1 MSRCVPSRCSRRR
14 WSRGACRS
22 SAIGST
28 SSSPGTRRRRRVS
41 SRPGS
46 RAMASACSTRGRRT
60 TRWRTSSSSSR
71 RRAPSPPDGWP
82 HATHPRAGPQGTDP
96 ACARPSGA
104 GARARVAAVPHRV
117 PRDVDLADGDRH
129 PDRHPGSRP
138 DAAVATVR
146 GHVPQLA
153 HLPRRHAAAGDVAGD
168 DAGLGRD
175 ARGAHHPGAF
185 RAPDPPRA
193 AGRSAGARR
202 RHRRQHRAPHAG
214 RRRRDQP
221 RLRAAAR
228 PDGHG
233 RHHPDSDPA
242 LVQSRPRSRQVL
254 RSGVP
259 RPRPVHLPD
268 GDRRARNVSR
278 GRAEDDPPGVRL
290 EHLGARVPARKDPGR
305 HGDRARA
312 VPAGRGPHVHALRPS
327 VRRRSHAVR
336 RRQRAVRLLH
346 GGLRVA
352 RGRGHPEPGG
362 CRPGRGAGRLPP
374 LVPPLRADLP
384 DREHSRRPA
393 MGLESRPGALLRG
406 DRARRVSAG
415 RRLARRVVGGAGGR
429 RDRPRVLHA
438 CLAIHAPPRGEGVR
452 RVWSALF
459 GGRFW
464 ALALKELRQIRRDR
478 RLTISLIV
486 PPTLQVLLFGFALDS
501 DVRNLKLGIVDESRT
516 LESRE
521 LISVLT
527 QNRTFRLAGTYPTAA
542 TLGEALSIGRLD
554 VGVVVPYDFAR
565 RRMRGRPAT
574 VQVLLNAANANTAQ
588 IAQGYVEG
596 AVAFLNRDVNN
607 RDLNGGRA
615 APVEL
620 RTAFLYNPGLVNA
633 WFVVTGVF
641 GTLIILNGSLVSA
654 ATMIREK
661 ERGTVEQ
668 LLMTPASALEV
679 VTAKIVP
686 LFVLLMAMVALV
698 LAVARLVFGVPLR
711 GNPALVLVAC
721 ACCVL
726 TGIGLGT
733 LISTFV
739 RSASQA
745 QLISFFINP
754 PLAMLSGGLTPIEAM
769 PKWVQPL
776 TLFNPIAHF
785 ATIARSVLIK
795 GAGLDVVYPNLLA
808 LIALASLF
816 VGISA
821 WRFRRQLS

>member
-1 MSRCVPSRCSRRR
+1 M
-14 WSRGACRS
+14 
-22 SAIGST
+22 
-28 SSSPGTRRRRRVS
+28 
-41 SRPGS
+41 
-46 RAMASACSTRGRRT
+46 
-60 TRWRTSSSSSR
+60 
-71 RRAPSPPDGWP
+71 
-82 HATHPRAGPQGTDP
+82 
-96 ACARPSGA
+96 
-104 GARARVAAVPHRV
+104 
-117 PRDVDLADGDRH
+117 
-129 PDRHPGSRP
+129 
-138 DAAVATVR
+138 
-146 GHVPQLA
+146 
-153 HLPRRHAAAGDVAGD
+153 
-168 DAGLGRD
+168 
-175 ARGAHHPGAF
+175 
-185 RAPDPPRA
+185 
-193 AGRSAGARR
+193 
-202 RHRRQHRAPHAG
+202 
-214 RRRRDQP
+214 
-221 RLRAAAR
+221 
-228 PDGHG
+228 
-233 RHHPDSDPA
+233 
-242 LVQSRPRSRQVL
+242 
-254 RSGVP
+254 
-259 RPRPVHLPD
+259 
-268 GDRRARNVSR
+268 
-278 GRAEDDPPGVRL
+278 
-290 EHLGARVPARKDPGR
+290 
-305 HGDRARA
+305 
-312 VPAGRGPHVHALRPS
+312 
-327 VRRRSHAVR
+327 
-336 RRQRAVRLLH
+336 
-346 GGLRVA
+346 
-352 RGRGHPEPGG
+352 
-362 CRPGRGAGRLPP
+362 
-374 LVPPLRADLP
+374 
-384 DREHSRRPA
+384 
-393 MGLESRPGALLRG
+393 
-406 DRARRVSAG
+406 
-415 RRLARRVVGGAGGR
+415 
-429 RDRPRVLHA
+429 
-438 CLAIHAPPRGEGVR
+438 R

-527 QNRTFRLAGTYPTAA
+527 QNRTFRLAGSYQTAA
-542 TLGEALSIGRLD
+542 TLGEALGTGRLD

-686 LFVLLMAMVALV
+686 LFVLLMVMVALV

-711 GNPALVLVAC
+711 GNPALVLAAC

-733 LISTFV
+733 LTSTFA
-739 RSASQA
+739 RSASQT

-769 PKWVQPL
+769 PRWVQPL
-776 TLFNPIAHF
+776 TLLNPIAHF
-785 ATIARSVLIK
+785 STIARSVLIK
-795 GAGLDVVYPNLLA
+795 GAGLDVVYPNVLA
-808 LIALASLF
+808 LIALASVF

-821 WRFRRQLS
+821 WRFRRQLA